1 MPRRKPTTLIAQ
13 RKVRPRTGQYGSKGD
28 AWIPAK
34 VLRIAGA
41 AHRQWTQGVT
51 A

>member
-13 RKVRPRTGQYGSKGD
+13 GKVRPRAGQYGAKGD

-41 AHRQWTQGVT
+41 AYREWAQGVT